1 VCLND
6 LLMTRFFDT
15 ILTGISHHCSALRH
29 EPRLYVRMQGFAQAR
44 SPYRIPFCC
53 KPYAEDT
60 LMTYCLALNVDRGLI
75 FCSDSRT
82 NAGMDNIGSY
92 SKMHAF
98 TWPGERLFVL
108 LSAGNLATTQAVV
121 KKLHLDIEQGLVP
134 NLLTVS
140 SMMEAADY
148 VGMAS
153 TQVQR
158 NQASRDTANTSFE
171 ATFIFGGQL
180 RNHTPEIFMIYP
192 QGNYIHESSEHPF
205 LQIGET
211 KYGKPI
217 LDRVIKRHVDLERA
231 ARCAL
236 VSMNSTIRSN
246 VTVGPPVELLIYER
260 DSLTAGRRLYL
271 TDDDPFAREL
281 SENWNEGLLLALEN
295 LPHFAWEKP
304 TSLDTEV
311 KLAQLKQQIRQSP
324 QVES

>member
-1 VCLND
+1 
-6 LLMTRFFDT
+6 
-15 ILTGISHHCSALRH
+15 
-29 EPRLYVRMQGFAQAR
+29 
-44 SPYRIPFCC
+44 
-53 KPYAEDT
+53 
-60 LMTYCLALNVDRGLI
+60 MTYCLALNVDRGLI

-92 SKMHAF
+92 SKMH
-98 TWPGERLFVL
+98 TSIWPGERIFVL

-121 KKLHLDIEQGLVP
+121 KKIHLDIEQALVP
-134 NLLTVS
+134 NLLSVA
-140 SMMEAADY
+140 SMIEAADY

-153 TQVQR
+153 TTVQR
-158 NQASRDTANTSFE
+158 NQASRDTANTNFE

-180 RNHTPEIFMIYP
+180 GNAPPETFMIYP

-217 LDRVIKRHVDLERA
+217 LDRVIKRHVNLERA

-260 DSLTAGRRLYL
+260 DSLTEGRRLYL

-281 SENWNEGLLLALEN
+281 AERWNEGLILALEN
-295 LPHFAWEKP
+295 LPHFPWEDPAK
-304 TSLDTEV
+304 TGVDA
-311 KLAQLKQQIRQSP
+311 KLSQLKQQMEASQDTAP
-324 QVES
+324 ALEDDT